1 MFKCDKNK
9 EEKKD
14 YSNKSLNKV
23 FYKNSS
29 SQYFPLIMLLTATG
43 LLLIAYFL
51 RQCTV
56 KPEHKITSE
65 LSKTREFEKKDST
78 SIVSHLDN
86 VIQ

>member
-9 EEKKD
+9 GEKKD
-14 YSNKSLNKV
+14 YSNKSLNKA
-23 FYKNSS
+23 FYKSNS
-29 SQYFPLIMLLTATG
+29 SQYFPLIMLFTATV
-43 LLLIAYFL
+43 LLLIAYSL

-56 KPEHKITSE
+56 NPEDEITTE

-78 SIVSHLDN
+78 SIISHLDN